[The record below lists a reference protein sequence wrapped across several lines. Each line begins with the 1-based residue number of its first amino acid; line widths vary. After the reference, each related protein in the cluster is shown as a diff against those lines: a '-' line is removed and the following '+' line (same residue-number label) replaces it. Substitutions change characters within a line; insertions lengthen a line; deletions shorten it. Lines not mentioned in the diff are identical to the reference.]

1 MVGFIFQVAQ
11 QKCRFFSRASPKQK
25 QSCSPQGASTFVRRR
40 RGKYSA
46 EGLSCPYVRLHL
58 HTPWSTIHHAWGAR
72 QPTAGARAGA
82 AVESLPAAG
91 PAGGPPEACAARR
104 RRCSPQALPAAC
116 TEKIT
121 YYDARGARRDRKIVP
136 SSLTWR
142 AVPHTPYP
150 VPHTPYPVPMVAP
163 PPSLD
168 GYTPYLW
175 RGRGGRT
182 PLYPIPQYPCT
193 GCNLLTD
200 QSFAKCFLG
209 GRGPV
214 ITYPKRVCFRL
225 GPAHGG
231 SKRKFRK
238 IWVEI
243 SEITKRN
250 LGDSGTKL
258 WSRASPDLRYLLF
271 LPSFHQPT
279 NQVTDPY
286 LSFRGHLST

>member
-182 PLYPIPQYPCT
+182 PLYPIPQYPCRGCTLVLFDETPVFSRTLRRTLRPARRAMLPLGHDRHLPQWANRFLVPPIRT
-193 GCNLLTD
+193 GDHLFF
-200 QSFAKCFLG
+200 QIGA
-209 GRGPV
+209 
-214 ITYPKRVCFRL
+214 
-225 GPAHGG
+225 
-231 SKRKFRK
+231 
-238 IWVEI
+238 
-243 SEITKRN
+243 
-250 LGDSGTKL
+250 
-258 WSRASPDLRYLLF
+258 SRIEPQI
-271 LPSFHQPT
+271 H
-279 NQVTDPY
+279 
-286 LSFRGHLST
+286 